1 MLEKIQPPVLI
12 YLSPLMAAQSLEMTP
27 ISELSVRTFP
37 AEEYTAVF
45 TDPSKQK
52 SVCRR
57 DQCVFTG
64 SSLFLPFRNTLPMF
78 QMPQASTICVF
89 TNSHMKAIYP
99 IYSPAECIILFYT
112 GNAQSC
118 MLRRNAML
126 LTGQIIEAFRLQLDF
141 ACGKRPAQMFCQQCY
156 DHKCRLNA
164 RCLIRQM

>member
-1 MLEKIQPPVLI
+1 MLV
-12 YLSPLMAAQSLEMTP
+12 YLSPLMAAQSLELTL

-57 DQCVFTG
+57 DQCVRLWVL
-64 SSLFLPFRNTLPMF
+64 LFFPPFRNTVSMF

-89 TNSHMKAIYP
+89 TNSHTKAIYP
-99 IYSPAECIILFYT
+99 IYSPAECIILFHT

-118 MLRRNAML
+118 MLKRNVVL
-126 LTGQIIEAFRLQLDF
+126 LTGWIIKAF
-141 ACGKRPAQMFCQQCY
+141 
-156 DHKCRLNA
+156 
-164 RCLIRQM
+164 

>member
-1 MLEKIQPPVLI
+1 MLI
-12 YLSPLMAAQSLEMTP
+12 YLSPLMAAQSLELTL

-64 SSLFLPFRNTLPMF
+64 SSLFPPFRNTVPMF
-78 QMPQASTICVF
+78 KLPQASTICVF

-99 IYSPAECIILFYT
+99 VYSPAECIILFHT

-118 MLRRNAML
+118 MFKKKCCVVNRVDHRGFLIPVGFRTWKKASPDVLLAML
-126 LTGQIIEAFRLQLDF
+126 
-141 ACGKRPAQMFCQQCY
+141 
-156 DHKCRLNA
+156 
-164 RCLIRQM
+164 